1 MSQVL
6 RDEIGKIDT
15 LEEIQAVGR
24 LYSERLKQ
32 IKAVIGSKVKSSLT
46 VGDTVLVKG
55 WDTGPEKGIVKKI
68 HIKKAVVD
76 VEGRGLY
83 RCPLASLELV

>member
-1 MSQVL
+1 MNQVL

-32 IKAVIGSKVKSSLT
+32 IKAVIGSKLK
-46 VGDTVLVKG
+46 VL
-55 WDTGPEKGIVKKI
+55 
-68 HIKKAVVD
+68 
-76 VEGRGLY
+76 
-83 RCPLASLELV
+83 